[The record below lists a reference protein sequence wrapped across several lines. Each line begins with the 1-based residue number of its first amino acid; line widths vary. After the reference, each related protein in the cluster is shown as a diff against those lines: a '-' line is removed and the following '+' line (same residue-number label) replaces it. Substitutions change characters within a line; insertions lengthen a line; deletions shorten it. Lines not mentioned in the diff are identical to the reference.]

1 MTQTVQHGAIPANYV
16 EFERPIIE
24 IDRHQTI
31 FFSGGSSVKTSR
43 VDTKHCKKFLK
54 LKLSKVFNSV
64 KGRILFRLNLQLC
77 QLMD

>member
-43 VDTKHCKKFLK
+43 VDTKHCKKF
-54 LKLSKVFNSV
+54 
-64 KGRILFRLNLQLC
+64 
-77 QLMD
+77 